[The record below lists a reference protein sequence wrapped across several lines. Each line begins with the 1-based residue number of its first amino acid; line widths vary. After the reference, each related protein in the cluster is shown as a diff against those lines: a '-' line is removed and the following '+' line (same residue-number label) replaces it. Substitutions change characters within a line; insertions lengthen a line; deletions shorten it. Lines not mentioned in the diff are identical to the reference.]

1 MEDKNNQWH
10 PGFVAALQ
18 MELKENREDLEF
30 SEEHNLSR
38 KPLQIDL
45 LVIKNNKNTIIHNG
59 IGKIFQ
65 RYNIIEYKSPDDE
78 MGIDVFYKVNA
89 YACLYKCNADKE
101 NMYHVDDIT
110 ITLLRHSYPRTLMK
124 HLHAEGYTITKREPG
139 IYEISGKTMF
149 AIQIIVSK
157 ELSEE
162 EHIWLNSLRRD
173 ITKETYKKLLLTIGQ
188 LDDREREIYGEAVLE
203 VVSSANNSSIEKWK
217 EEAEMCATLERIMAP
232 EIAER
237 ERLAREDGLEKGLEK
252 GRILAYAELGVSI
265 EDIARQF
272 SYSVEEIESIIASNG
287 NE

>member
-1 MEDKNNQWH
+1 MENKNNQWH

-18 MELKENREDLEF
+18 MELWENREDLEF
-30 SEEHNLSR
+30 TEEHNLSK

-45 LVIKNNKNTIIHNG
+45 LVIKNNKNTVIRNG
-59 IGKIFQ
+59 IGKIFR

-78 MGIDVFYKVNA
+78 MGVDVFYKVNA
-89 YACLYKCNADKE
+89 YACLYKSGGDRE

-110 ITLLRHSYPRTLMK
+110 ITLLRHNYPRTLME
-124 HLHAEGYTITKREPG
+124 HLQAEGYTVTKRESG
-139 IYEISGKTMF
+139 IYEASGKNMF
-149 AIQIIVSK
+149 ATQIIVSK
-157 ELSEE
+157 ELTED

-173 ITKETYKKLLLTIGQ
+173 ITKETYKKLLLTIGR
-188 LDDREREIYGEAVLE
+188 LNGREREIYGEAVLE
-203 VVSSANNSSIEKWK
+203 VVSGANNSSIEKWK

-237 ERLAREDGLEKGLEK
+237 ERLAREEGMEKGMEK

-272 SYSVEEIESIIASNG
+272 SHSIEEIERIIAN
-287 NE
+287 NDRD